1 MMNHAEQDLKTAV
14 LLIHY
19 YNRYDA
25 TPLKA
30 EEDDYDQVDDYA
42 SDDFD
47 ENY

>member
-1 MMNHAEQDLKTAV
+1 MTHAEEDLKTAV
-14 LLIHY
+14 LLIHF

-30 EEDDYDQVDDYA
+30 EEDEYAQVDDDESNDY
-42 SDDFD
+42 D